1 MKYIVI
7 ACVFLALVSIF
18 TINGYL
24 ERGKEIDR
32 LKSEKNGL
40 INIIEDYKNAEVET
54 NKTINELR
62 KVVENNKENYDWYN
76 TPIPHDVLD
85 VMRKRHNRN
94 KTN

>member
-1 MKYIVI
+1 MN
-7 ACVFLALVSIF
+7 VFA
-18 TINGYL
+18 INGYL

-54 NKTINELR
+54 NKTINKLR
-62 KVVENNKENYDWYN
+62 ETIKSNKESFDWYD
-76 TPIPHDVLD
+76 TPIPRDVLD

-94 KTN
+94 RKG

>member
-7 ACVFLALVSIF
+7 ACVFLALVSF
-18 TINGYL
+18 LAVNGYL
-24 ERGKEIDR
+24 ERGNEIDR

-76 TPIPHDVLD
+76 TPIPRDVLD